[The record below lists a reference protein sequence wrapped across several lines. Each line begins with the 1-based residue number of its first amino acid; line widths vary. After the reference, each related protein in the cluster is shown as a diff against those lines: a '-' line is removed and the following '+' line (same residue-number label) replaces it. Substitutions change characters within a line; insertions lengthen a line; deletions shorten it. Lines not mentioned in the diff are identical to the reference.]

1 MKKVKNDFISFYN
14 MTLEDDDYD
23 TITKAVSFKKG
34 TLLKEMNNNNVCLG
48 LMYIRN
54 QFLDSYY
61 TVLSNNKI
69 ENINENLLTIISK
82 SDSKKLEEMFH
93 VK

>member
-54 QFLDSYY
+54 RF
-61 TVLSNNKI
+61 
-69 ENINENLLTIISK
+69 
-82 SDSKKLEEMFH
+82 
-93 VK
+93 